1 MRVFTAVLLWLITT
15 VLLAAAVPAV
25 WAQRTI
31 VDRQGYQALAQR
43 AATNGELQAATAA
56 ELVTQ
61 IERLGYDVDPAGV
74 SRISRAYTASSK
86 FPGQFGQANGYAHRW
101 LFTDTIGSEVDTRGR
116 WVIDLAPMLDD
127 ESFAQT
133 LQAYNVTVPDS
144 VPIPLTDNAPRL
156 LRPGALRDIGQWGPW
171 VSLGSAGLAA
181 VSALLML
188 AVAPRRGKALVAL
201 GLSALIVGATGW
213 AAIEY
218 GQRYLRAALDNTSGN
233 VERIA
238 QVLATTA
245 QDSMHQWLNVTLAAG
260 VALVVFGAI
269 ASGLSSL
276 MRGRSS
282 GSRGR

>member
-201 GLSALIVGATGW
+201 GLSARSSAQPVGPQSNTGN
-213 AAIEY
+213 AIC
-218 GQRYLRAALDNTSGN
+218 GPHW
-233 VERIA
+233 
-238 QVLATTA
+238 TTP
-245 QDSMHQWLNVTLAAG
+245 
-260 VALVVFGAI
+260 
-269 ASGLSSL
+269 
-276 MRGRSS
+276 RGTSS
-282 GSRGR
+282 GSPKSWRPRPRTACTSGSTSRLLPGWHWWCSEPLRRGCRA